1 MINRRSRFKMNKL
14 IPYVV
19 FIAGSILMI
28 PLATAQE
35 VEGVEE
41 VQEVDQADQRA
52 ERLERIEELRKMTP
66 EQRRERGE
74 ERRRQIESLSHDQ
87 RAAIREQRQLRERG
101 RVRRGE
107 QSRRPRG
114 SRVKPSIQAD
124 NESSSQDSQGVADN

>member
-1 MINRRSRFKMNKL
+1 MNKL

-107 QSRRPRG
+107 
-114 SRVKPSIQAD
+114 
-124 NESSSQDSQGVADN
+124 